1 MFESIL
7 LNLQHNNKREIIKAL
22 FIFIF
27 TIHVKEKQPLY
38 LCSLFS
44 SFGSFCSGNRAK
56 CNP

>member
-38 LCSLFS
+38 LCSVFLFWL
-44 SFGSFCSGNRAK
+44 FLLRKQG
-56 CNP
+56 